1 MYSVHEECVI
11 LSGGIMLRSRTLMAV
26 CFCAGILGA
35 LCCSLVAWQAGQWG
49 FPAMA
54 GVRMAP
60 SLTPDWLYPRLIWGG
75 IWGLLYFL
83 TVAPLKSRRHWVRK
97 GLWVSLLP
105 SAFQLLVVFP
115 YMTGHGWLGIDLGQL
130 TALFVIFYNLVWGLF
145 TGISCR
151 LLWGRG

>member
-1 MYSVHEECVI
+1 
-11 LSGGIMLRSRTLMAV
+11 MLRSRTLMAV

-35 LCCSLVAWQAGQWG
+35 LCCSLVAWQAGRWG

-54 GVRMAP
+54 GVRMTP

-115 YMTGHGWLGIDLGQL
+115 YMTQKGWLGVDLGQL
-130 TALFVIFYNLVWGLF
+130 TALFVVFYNLVWGLF

>member
-1 MYSVHEECVI
+1 
-11 LSGGIMLRSRTLMAV
+11 MLRSRTLMAV